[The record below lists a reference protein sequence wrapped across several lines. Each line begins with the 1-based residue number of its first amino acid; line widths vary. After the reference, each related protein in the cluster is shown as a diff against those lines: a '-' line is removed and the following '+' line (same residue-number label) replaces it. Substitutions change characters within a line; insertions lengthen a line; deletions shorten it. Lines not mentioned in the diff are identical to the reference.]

1 MRRRHQSEGRKLV
14 GPSNTTARSAVSWQ
28 VWALATAL
36 VVFSGLVYRAAAN
49 RLKRA
54 TLAPIRPPVPLSRFP
69 TELAGWV
76 GKDIAVPGNIQAVAQ
91 DDDFL
96 SRLYT
101 NNNTPQWVNLYL
113 AYSARPR
120 ILLGHQ
126 PDVCYV
132 GAGWILDGA
141 EPVEVISNSSR
152 NIPGLMYRFSTHEP
166 ECNELVV
173 FTFYILNGKLVANQ
187 KAFSG
192 IGWRSPNVEGNP
204 ARYVTQVQISSALEN
219 SVLAAVRDLADF
231 IIDFFPD
238 EDGTVNAAESVP
250 PFGQAGAGG

>member
-1 MRRRHQSEGRKLV
+1 MSKQ
-14 GPSNTTARSAVSWQ
+14 SNTVARSAISWP
-28 VWALATAL
+28 VWALAVAL
-36 VVFSGLVYRAAAN
+36 VVFSGLVYRAAAK
-49 RLKRA
+49 RLERLL
-54 TLAPIRPPVPLSRFP
+54 LAPISLSVPLSRFP
-69 TELAGWV
+69 TELADWV
-76 GKDIAVPGNIQAVAQ
+76 GKDVSVPQNILAVAQ
-91 DDDFL
+91 NDDFL

-101 NNNTPQWVNLYL
+101 NNNTSQWANLYL
-113 AYSARPR
+113 VYSAHPR
-120 ILLGHQ
+120 LLLGHR

-152 NIPGLMYRFSTHEP
+152 NIPGLMYRFSTREP

-250 PFGQAGAGG
+250 PLGRAGAGG